1 MELNENARTGDFL
14 LSEANGTYSREN
26 AVLSSGNNL
35 QAGTVLG
42 KLTATGEYT
51 ALDPAADPEDGSEAA
66 AGVLWASTDATD
78 ADAAVVV
85 ICRDAEVKADALI
98 WPEGI
103 ATNDKNA
110 AIAQLVAL
118 GIVLR

>member
-1 MELNENARTGDFL
+1 MERNQNPRPGDFL

-42 KLTATGEYT
+42 KLTSGGEYT
-51 ALDPAADPEDGSEAA
+51 ALDPAADPQDGSEDAS
-66 AGVLWASTDATD
+66 GILWANANATD

-98 WPEGI
+98 WPTGI